1 MFLQRCTVRNLVIA
15 VERGLESKNLAML
28 WLAAYAVLL
37 RVPSEAL
44 PMCRGGGDFDQAG
57 VEQSVLFLKDANCL
71 CLRLK
76 SRKNKAEGTV
86 LKRGCSCAA
95 HEKTCPIH
103 VLWHG
108 YFEKLESGSKPWAYL
123 SAETARSHLRSTLA
137 DLKAQCLSCASRGA
151 YVSNLVFESGT

>member
-28 WLAAYAVLL
+28 WLAAYAFLL

-57 VEQSVLFLKDANCL
+57 VEQSVLFLKDDNCL

-108 YFEKLESGSKPWAYL
+108 CFEKLCRDCP
-123 SAETARSHLRSTLA
+123 RPLA
-137 DLKAQCLSCASRGA
+137 FHIGRPQGPMPFMCFMWRLCLQSC
-151 YVSNLVFESGT
+151 F